1 MARPARVRPGSGHP
15 PLGGGRGAAV
25 TRLRGGRPHVGG
37 SAACRP
43 HRGPLRRCAR
53 RRHGRDS
60 CAGGR
65 RVHRAPVR
73 RGVRFR
79 RGRPARG
86 VPERGHLAVHAVH
99 LHRSASAGVA
109 DRAPPRG
116 QLADR
121 AARRDRGARIASA
134 GARSPVHRRPPL
146 LFGLD
151 SAVGDGTGGG
161 RHRTGRG
168 DAHQDL
174 EHGAHR
180 APPAGAGK
188 TAPGGQGGG
197 AEESD
202 QPALPL
208 QHPRVDL
215 VSHSH
220 AARKPR
226 GC

>member
-1 MARPARVRPGSGHP
+1 MVGIPALVAGEFIALPFAVGCGFA
-15 PLGGGRGAAV
+15 GGG
-25 TRLRGGRPHVGG
+25 LRE
-37 SAACRP
+37 ACP
-43 HRGPLRRCAR
+43 KEAIW
-53 RRHGRDS
+53 
-60 CAGGR
+60 
-65 RVHRAPVR
+65 
-73 RGVRFR
+73 RFT
-79 RGRPARG
+79 
-86 VPERGHLAVHAVH
+86 AVH

-220 AARKPR
+220 AARNRADAESSSYLDCSGGLSEVISSSSRCAKSSNRSTSTSPSKSSDS
-226 GC
+226 GQD